1 MNSLIVSLFL
11 SLSSLAIFAWFT
23 ARSVRRHVHP
33 DRRRDLTLANA
44 DRPQDLEAW
53 LKKNVLEPDRR
64 FSYTIAL
71 GFPAI
76 FVAGLSFPSGWANG
90 AVLVLGVAW
99 LHFAVSLPVCAAT
112 ILAFGA
118 RACRMGRELQGQVFG
133 IATIAGAASPFIAPV
148 LIYVCFEI
156 LDSALPAIF
165 PLGGGGVI
173 RESIISFAWVAGV
186 AIPLL
191 LQVAASFMALPRA
204 GKAFVRAYPWSEE
217 TEVAEPRP
225 SIEKPPRTTEPLRWN

>member
-44 DRPQDLEAW
+44 DRPEDLEVW
-53 LKKNVLEPDRR
+53 LKKNVVEPDRR
-64 FSYTIAL
+64 LTYTIVL
-71 GFPAI
+71 GFPGL
-76 FVAGLSFPSGWANG
+76 FLAGVSIPSGWANG
-90 AVLVLGVAW
+90 ALLVVGVAW
-99 LHFAVSLPVCAAT
+99 FHFAVSLPVCAAT

-118 RACRMGRELQGQVFG
+118 RACRMGRELPGQVFG
-133 IATIAGAASPFIAPV
+133 IATIAGAASPFIALFLIVVSYGV
-148 LIYVCFEI
+148 LTQIPYLNRPSSEFGTLHTMLLYIFEI
-156 LDSALPAIF
+156 GGIGIIF
-165 PLGGGGVI
+165 
-173 RESIISFAWVAGV
+173 
-186 AIPLL
+186 L
-191 LQVAASFMALPRA
+191 LQIATLFKALPRA